1 MKNLNLA
8 ARIAAGTCW
17 QEKHFLLGAVAKRE
31 DGAIVVATNLR
42 TQDRVHDAHA
52 EYRVLKKAGTGA
64 TLWVARIDRKGQWAM
79 AKPCSRCQALI
90 RNKKVKRV
98 YYTVSPDTYAIWN
111 V

>member
-1 MKNLNLA
+1 MKNLDLA

-31 DGAIVVATNLR
+31 DGAIVVAANLR
-42 TQDRVHDAHA
+42 TQDRCHSAHA
-52 EYRVLKKAGTGA
+52 EWQLLRKAGLGA
-64 TLWVARIDRKGQWAM
+64 TLYVARINRYGQWAM
-79 AKPCSRCQALI
+79 AKPCNRCQALI

-98 YYTVSPDTYAIWN
+98 YYTVSPGRYDIWN